1 MKIQLGTSDPR
12 ERALS
17 LDSNPDNRPSFHV
30 KVSFT
35 SLIVLTLSAPWVATS
50 LPGLEDLR
58 DCESK
63 QDATDKVRV
72 SESDE
77 CKTSYP
83 LTCCAHWEMNT
94 ITMMRLIRSV
104 FLNWTNAKLLIH

>member
-1 MKIQLGTSDPR
+1 MCHDDYHHLCLSAWAQARLVNNMLFHCRTLQPRRVDQGHVMKIQLGTSDPR

-50 LPGLEDLR
+50 LPGLED
-58 DCESK
+58 
-63 QDATDKVRV
+63 T
-72 SESDE
+72 
-77 CKTSYP
+77 
-83 LTCCAHWEMNT
+83 
-94 ITMMRLIRSV
+94 
-104 FLNWTNAKLLIH
+104 